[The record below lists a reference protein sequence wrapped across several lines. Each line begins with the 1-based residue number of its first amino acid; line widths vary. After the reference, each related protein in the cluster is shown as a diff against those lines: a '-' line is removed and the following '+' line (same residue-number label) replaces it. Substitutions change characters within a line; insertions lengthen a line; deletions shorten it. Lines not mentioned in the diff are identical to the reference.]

1 MPVVARFSHCRVRV
15 NAKDHPPPHF
25 HVLLNDGREAWVTIA
40 ELKIVHGKV
49 AVAVRKSPRYLDGPS
64 RTEPCWLLRLRSC
77 NDEQRSFRFG
87 CRRGATGL
95 LPASELR

>member
-40 ELKIVHGKV
+40 ELKIVHGRVV
-49 AVAVRKSPRYLDGPS
+49 AREIADVLAWAAHN
-64 RTEPCWLLRLRSC
+64 RTMLAAKFEEL
-77 NDEQRSFRFG
+77 QR
-87 CRRGATGL
+87 
-95 LPASELR
+95 